1 MGIWNLSRKVS
12 NGQNTTLILAGTIRL
27 WTPGP
32 SSISRRRKR
41 RMDQQPVSLPAL
53 SESDVAFMLGLRDIQ
68 IKKQSMLIDHLI
80 EEKDRLTLTVNAMV
94 EAQDER
100 AIERNG

>member
-1 MGIWNLSRKVS
+1 
-12 NGQNTTLILAGTIRL
+12 
-27 WTPGP
+27 
-32 SSISRRRKR
+32 
-41 RMDQQPVSLPAL
+41 MDQQPVSLPAL

-94 EAQDER
+94 EAQDES
-100 AIERNG
+100 AIE